1 VIYRLTG
8 KPPNWAPVQRPKIG
22 SVFLAETSMDM
33 NMTELA
39 IGFGVWEISVI
50 AALGLLIFGAK
61 RIPELS
67 RSLGKSVVEFKKG
80 LKDTP
85 EEDTEPEKSES

>member
-1 VIYRLTG
+1 MSTTI
-8 KPPNWAPVQRPKIG
+8 
-22 SVFLAETSMDM
+22 LAF
-33 NMTELA
+33 
-39 IGFGVWEISVI
+39 GFGGMEIAII
-50 AALGLLIFGAK
+50 AGLGLLVFGAK

>member
-1 VIYRLTG
+1 MGGEAFSNGFVS
-8 KPPNWAPVQRPKIG
+8 PVRKIG
-22 SVFLAETSMDM
+22 SASLMEALAKMST
-33 NMTELA
+33 TILA
-39 IGFGVWEISVI
+39 FGFGVMEACII
-50 AALGLLIFGAK
+50 AGLGLLIFGAK

-85 EEDTEPEKSES
+85 EEEAEPEKSES

>member
-1 VIYRLTG
+1 MTSTV
-8 KPPNWAPVQRPKIG
+8 
-22 SVFLAETSMDM
+22 LAV
-33 NMTELA
+33 A
-39 IGFGVWEISVI
+39 FGGWEIGVI
-50 AALGLLIFGAK
+50 VVLGLLIFGAK

-85 EEDTEPEKSES
+85 EKDTEPEKTEP

>member
-1 VIYRLTG
+1 M
-8 KPPNWAPVQRPKIG
+8 N
-22 SVFLAETSMDM
+22 M
-33 NMTELA
+33 NMTILA
-39 IGFGVWEISVI
+39 FGPMEIGII
-50 AALGLLIFGAK
+50 AAVGLLIFGAK

>member
-1 VIYRLTG
+1 
-8 KPPNWAPVQRPKIG
+8 
-22 SVFLAETSMDM
+22 MDM